1 MEQFMVLFRHDAE
14 SARERT
20 RINPQHPHTSSP
32 PRLTTEKSLKMQM
45 RNWRLKFS
53 GRFHIMHYAVQFS
66 T

>member
-32 PRLTTEKSLKMQM
+32 RLTTEKSLE
-45 RNWRLKFS
+45 NANENLA
-53 GRFHIMHYAVQFS
+53 I
-66 T
+66 